1 MSQPGIVLVHYSSSP
16 GGIEVILPQ
25 IIERLPQ
32 YSYSAFIIRPPHPG
46 ISVYKKDLPVS
57 LHYGSFNSI
66 AAGIKLFIYAFKNRG
81 SVFHVFNIG
90 PFFLLMLRLA
100 GVRSLIYSI
109 HGTQYW
115 KNGIERCVF
124 RFLWRVSMSGDYI
137 ITANSKFSRDVFIN
151 RVLSSREI
159 TLLYN
164 PIDYERFKPSESRIR
179 SQYPHRIIYCG
190 RLDKEKNLDQW
201 IRIANLVLQKMP
213 DILFELYGEG
223 SQLPHLQ
230 NMINNYKIND
240 RIILKGFTSEPEK
253 AMQEADLLMF
263 LSSYESFGNVVVESI
278 LCGTPVIAGDIPAM
292 KEIFGE
298 YPCFMVSINEDTGAE
313 ILLKLQNIGELNVRA
328 MEARETFK
336 ERFSPEKHFHILEE
350 LYNSLLYS

>member
-1 MSQPGIVLVHYSSSP
+1 MNQPDIVLVHYSTAP

-32 YSYSAFIIRPPHPG
+32 YSYSAFVIRPSHPG

-66 AAGIKLFIYAFKNRG
+66 IAGIKLFIYACKKRD

-100 GVRSLIYSI
+100 GARCLIYSI

-137 ITANSKFSRDVFIN
+137 ITANSKFSRSVFN
-151 RVLSSREI
+151 DKVLSSREI
-159 TLLYN
+159 SLLYN
-164 PIDYERFKPSESRIR
+164 PIDYERFKPMEGKIR
-179 SQYPHRIIYCG
+179 SKYPHRIIYCG
-190 RLDKEKNLDQW
+190 RLDKEKNLDEW
-201 IRIANLVLQKMP
+201 IRIANLVLQRMP

-230 NMINNYKIND
+230 DLINKYNLGG

-253 AMQEADLLMF
+253 AMREADLLMF
-263 LSSYESFGNVVVESI
+263 LSGYESFGNVVVES
-278 LCGTPVIAGDIPAM
+278 
-292 KEIFGE
+292 
-298 YPCFMVSINEDTGAE
+298 
-313 ILLKLQNIGELNVRA
+313 
-328 MEARETFK
+328 
-336 ERFSPEKHFHILEE
+336 
-350 LYNSLLYS
+350 